1 MIHKCNWFQAR
12 LPQVRNYR
20 GIADVEALIKST
32 EALINSTEALI
43 KSTGPWVDFQ
53 WLFYYNIPMLKTV
66 ELKRWN
72 ETKKDKNTC
81 LPIVLALC
89 TPE

>member
-32 EALINSTEALI
+32 EAPI
-43 KSTGPWVDFQ
+43 KSTGQAWSWF
-53 WLFYYNIPMLKTV
+53 PMIIL
-66 ELKRWN
+66 LQHSNAQNRR
-72 ETKKDKNTC
+72 TKKTKWN
-81 LPIVLALC
+81 
-89 TPE
+89 